1 MSMTSA
7 AVLPPQPWLEKDE
20 LGRLGKPSVAR
31 SLGAVVW
38 TWGWIAACFALYC
51 WRPGPLT
58 FVVGWVIVS
67 GRHLALA
74 ILMHE
79 AAHRLVARDRRLNDL
94 VGQWLLAYPILL
106 DVEIY
111 RAIHMQHH
119 KATWTDADPDLHL
132 ALPFP
137 ITKKSLWRKV
147 VRDLTGQTG
156 WDRYRLIARL
166 SAGLSPKKKGLEGH
180 GSFTVLGRF
189 ARRQRGF
196 LITNAVILAGL
207 TAAGHPEA
215 FLLLWWLPAF
225 TGYSLVLRLRSIAEH
240 AAIDEKTDELR
251 QTRTT
256 LAPFWLRFLLAPHS
270 VNYHLEHHLFMFVPH
285 YRLAR
290 VHRLLRERGVLAHAE
305 VATSYLAVLRKA
317 TSATEERS
325 AGKGSVL
332 PFGA

>member
-1 MSMTSA
+1 MSEASV
-7 AVLPPQPWLEKDE
+7 AVLPAQPWVEKDDLAR
-20 LGRLGKPSVAR
+20 LGRPSVLR
-31 SLGAVVW
+31 SLGAVAW
-38 TWGWIAACFALYC
+38 TWGWILGCFAFYC
-51 WRPGPLT
+51 WRPGPLA
-58 FVVGWVIVS
+58 FAAGWVIMS

-79 AAHRLVARDRRLNDL
+79 AAHRLIARDRRLNDW
-94 VGQWLLAYPILL
+94 VGRWLLAYPILL
-106 DVEIY
+106 DLEIY
-111 RAIHMQHH
+111 RSIHLQHH

-132 ALPFP
+132 AEPFP
-137 ITKKSLWRKV
+137 ITRRSLWRKI

-166 SAGLSPKKKGLEGH
+166 SAGLSPKKKGLEGA
-180 GSFTVLGRF
+180 GLFTVLARF

-207 TAAGHPEA
+207 VAARHPEA

-240 AAIDEKTDELR
+240 AAIGDPKDELR

-256 LAPFWLRFLLAPHS
+256 LAPFWLRFFLAPHS
-270 VNYHLEHHLFMFVPH
+270 VNYHLEHHLYMFVPH

-290 VHRLLRERGVLAHAE
+290 VHRLLEARGVLEHAE
-305 VATSYLAVLRKA
+305 IATSYLAVLRKA
-317 TSATEERS
+317 TSASEERG
-325 AGKGSVL
+325 ARRGSVL